1 MGQASGEHAACNQT
15 CQTKCAAMPRTLF
28 ELLKWANPLHALRCW
43 EDVWM
48 TSSGGHVPFL
58 GTYTQPGDA
67 CHPPMLWTR
76 PVEPP
81 CMRAASGCLVC
92 DYKPRAHWL
101 PAGSMLTTLTGARLQ
116 STNKHEYLPLRDPG
130 GLVTMGLVTCPPP
143 FAHGVSWRSRYLDES
158 RREQAAMVEIRGEG
172 AYQLPGSLGHRP

>member
-28 ELLKWANPLHALRCW
+28 ELLKRANPLHALRCW

-101 PAGSMLTTLTGARLQ
+101 PAGYMLTTLTGPGYKARTNTSICRCATRGDSSQWAWSLAHRPL
-116 STNKHEYLPLRDPG
+116 STASPG
-130 GLVTMGLVTCPPP
+130 GRDTLT
-143 FAHGVSWRSRYLDES
+143 SRAAS
-158 RREQAAMVEIRGEG
+158 RPRW
-172 AYQLPGSLGHRP
+172 